1 MLQHRVASEGGV
13 RALNTSSVR
22 LCEKRNDVTSSNQVD
37 KINANKEVDQ
47 TESATVVEQK
57 AEDDSK
63 VKIVAKEI
71 EEPVTV
77 KTDDGSAKPLKAAP
91 EQVKTDAPKTG
102 KESLL
107 DLLGAMKVEVTNKK
121 KLKHLKLKQS
131 YEPTPTSKPAALES
145 TISMF
150 QQATVEASSQR

>member
-1 MLQHRVASEGGV
+1 MLQHRVANEGGV

-22 LCEKRNDVTSSNQVD
+22 LCEKKNDVTSSNQVD
-37 KINANKEVDQ
+37 KINSNQELDQ
-47 TESATVVEQK
+47 TETATVVEQK

-63 VKIVAKEI
+63 VKIMAKENG
-71 EEPVTV
+71 EPVTV
-77 KTDDGSAKPLKAAP
+77 TTDDGSAKPLKAAP
-91 EQVKTDAPKTG
+91 EQVKTDAPKSG

-107 DLLGAMKVEVTNKK
+107 HLLGAMKVEVTNKR
-121 KLKHLKLKQS
+121 KLKYLKFKQS
-131 YEPTPTSKPAALES
+131 YESTPTSKPAALES